1 MNLQDYKEEVSKE
14 VLKDSPDYFKISD
27 WMYKIAVLNGEIEER
42 VVLSNLS
49 ERASIQ
55 KICLERELKRSRD
68 QDTYLGLEDIID
80 VLKKVLHK
88 EEVKLLKFKL

>member
-1 MNLQDYKEEVSKE
+1 MSVEKYKDQLKEEIEKE
-14 VLKDSPDYFKISD
+14 DIDYFKVSD
-27 WMYKIAVLNGEIEER
+27 IVYKIAVLKGAHEQSSAI
-42 VVLSNLS
+42 SNLM

-80 VLKKVLHK
+80 VLRKVLDK

>member
-1 MNLQDYKEEVSKE
+1 MSLQDYKEEVSKE
-14 VLKDSPDYFKISD
+14 VLSDFPDYFKISD
-27 WMYKIAVLNGEIEER
+27 MMYKIAVLSGEIEER

-68 QDTYLGLEDIID
+68 QDTYLGLEDIMD
-80 VLKKVLHK
+80 VLKKVLHR
-88 EEVKLLKFKL
+88 EEIKLLKFKL

>member
-1 MNLQDYKEEVSKE
+1 MKLDEYKEELRSE
-14 VLKDSPDYFKISD
+14 VLKDDMDYFKVSD
-27 WMYKIAVLNGEIEER
+27 LTYKIAVLSGEREEPAII
-42 VVLSNLS
+42 SNLM

-80 VLKKVLHK
+80 VLKKVLDK
-88 EEVKLLKFKL
+88 EDIKLLKFKL

>member
-27 WMYKIAVLNGEIEER
+27 MMYKIAVLNGEIEER

-49 ERASIQ
+49 ERSSIQ

-68 QDTYLGLEDIID
+68 QDTYLGLEDIVD
-80 VLKKVLHK
+80 VLRRSLDK